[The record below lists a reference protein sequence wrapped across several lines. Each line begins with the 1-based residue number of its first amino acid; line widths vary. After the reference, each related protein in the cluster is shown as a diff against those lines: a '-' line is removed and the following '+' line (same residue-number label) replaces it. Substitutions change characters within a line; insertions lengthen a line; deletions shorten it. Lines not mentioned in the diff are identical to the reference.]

1 MRWPAGEL
9 ALGRAVLVI
18 RLPWGW
24 VRAYIYACSSLA
36 GSGALAQLGER
47 RICNAEVTGSIPVR
61 SIPHPTTLGT
71 DPRPRPSGCG
81 RVVVMVLDQA
91 PERVLEPD
99 ALVSRVSPGFSLLGD
114 LVALLLDFELP

>member
-1 MRWPAGEL
+1 M
-9 ALGRAVLVI
+9 AV
-18 RLPWGW
+18 RLCLSHATGL
-24 VRAYIYACSSLA
+24 SDT
-36 GSGALAQLGER
+36 GALAQLGER